1 MKNTSLLQLLAI
13 CFLASCG
20 SGNNENDV
28 PSAPLLTLSDLTLDS
43 VDNIFYPP
51 FSPDTRHYAAS
62 CGDGES
68 FSMEFTSINQEAQ
81 IYINN
86 VLSGTGAASGSVDG
100 YTSENDIVVELASE
114 GYSEKYYLH
123 CITSEFPLMEITTK
137 TEGVDDGVMIIS
149 PNSGDKGYLLILDN
163 NGVPLFRRVIGGR
176 VTDFKRHSDGRYS
189 YALRDGSRNEFGQ
202 WDNTI
207 VVLNAA
213 FQEERRLKTVGLNHT
228 DNHEFLITTEGT
240 FILASYNSSY
250 RDMRPWGLSE
260 SELTRDSVIQE
271 LNDQGEVLFEWDS
284 WDHIDVNNCLNHRF
298 PDDYALLNSIQV
310 APDGNLIA
318 SLRGCSMVVKI
329 DRASGTGATIWD
341 IGGLDPSLQIVGDSF
356 EEFCGQHT
364 ASEDEDGNL
373 YIFDNGGHCNGTREE
388 TSGLFSR
395 ALQYSLDLDAGQ
407 ANFQRDYSLNGSYS
421 EYTTSGGSFFPV
433 QNGNWLIN
441 WSRGINDI
449 TEVSPDGDIE
459 LQFFLSSGGEKLRV
473 YRVYRDYDLELPIN
487 IDGELSFY
495 RFGE

>member
-1 MKNTSLLQLLAI
+1 
-13 CFLASCG
+13 
-20 SGNNENDV
+20 
-28 PSAPLLTLSDLTLDS
+28 
-43 VDNIFYPP
+43 
-51 FSPDTRHYAAS
+51 
-62 CGDGES
+62 
-68 FSMEFTSINQEAQ
+68 
-81 IYINN
+81 
-86 VLSGTGAASGSVDG
+86 
-100 YTSENDIVVELASE
+100 
-114 GYSEKYYLH
+114 
-123 CITSEFPLMEITTK
+123 MEITTK

-163 NGVPLFRRVIGGR
+163 NGVPLFRRVIDGR
-176 VTDFKRHSDGRYS
+176 VTDFKRHFDGRYS
-189 YALRDGSRNEFGQ
+189 YALRDSSRNEFGQ

-207 VVLNAA
+207 VVLNAS
-213 FQEERRLKTVGLNHT
+213 FQEERRLNTVGLNHT

-298 PDDYALLNSIQV
+298 PDDYAHLNSIQV

-395 ALQYSLDLDAGQ
+395 ALQYLLDLDAGQ

-441 WSRGINDI
+441 WSAGINDI

>member
-1 MKNTSLLQLLAI
+1 MKVTNLMPLLASI
-13 CFLASCG
+13 LFLASCG
-20 SGNNENDV
+20 SSNNENDV
-28 PSAPLLTLSDLTLDS
+28 ASVPLLTLSDLTVDS
-43 VDNIFYPP
+43 VENIFYPP
-51 FSPDTRHYAAS
+51 FSSDTRHYAAS

-68 FSMEFTSINQEAQ
+68 FSMELTSVNQEAQ
-81 IYINN
+81 IYININN
-86 VLSGTGAASGSVDG
+86 VMSGAGAASRRIDG
-100 YTSENDIVVELASE
+100 LNSENDIVIELTSA

-123 CITSEFPLMEITTK
+123 CITSEFPLVEITTK
-137 TEGVDDGVMIIS
+137 TEDVDDGVMIIS
-149 PNSGDKGYLLILDN
+149 PNSLGKGYLLILDN
-163 NGVPLFRRVIGGR
+163 NGVPLFRRVIDGR

-189 YALRDGSRNEFGQ
+189 YALREGSRNEFEQ

-207 VVLNAA
+207 VVLNAE

-298 PDDYALLNSIQV
+298 PDDYAHLNSIQV

-341 IGGLDPSLQIVGDSF
+341 IGGLDPSLKIVGDSF

-364 ASEDEDGNL
+364 ASEDATGNV
-373 YIFDNGGHCNGTREE
+373 YIFDNGGYCNGAREE
-388 TSGLFSR
+388 NSGSISR

-407 ANFQRDYSLNGSYS
+407 ANFVRDHSLNESYS
-421 EYTTSGGSFFPV
+421 DYTTSGGSFFPV

-449 TEVSPDGDIE
+449 TEVSAGGDIE
-459 LQFFLSSGGEKLRV
+459 LQFFLSVGGEKLSV

-487 IDGELSFY
+487 IDGYLVF
-495 RFGE
+495 